1 MCHTVPI
8 VKEPR
13 SARAARAAGTWDRL
27 RAAHLYRRAGFGGSP
42 EELDLAV
49 SLGREGAVS
58 RLVDFERISSDGLEA
73 YLSLF
78 GFDPAGFSQVPFD
91 RESELRRWWYLRM
104 QYTPRPLEEKMT
116 LFWHNHFATSVT
128 KVGEPALMYQQ
139 NQVFRTLGMGR
150 FADLLLEVSRDP
162 AMLIWLDNASSVKG
176 RPNENFAREV
186 MELFTMG
193 RGNYTQN
200 DVRES
205 ARALTGW
212 TVDPS
217 RNYRF
222 YYDPNLHDDGAKTFL
237 GQLGYFKPEDVI
249 AILAARP
256 ETVSFITTKLARFF
270 LGGDPSPELEGELKS
285 LFVSTGGEIR
295 EIVRAILLSDDFDA
309 TADAPDQIKSP
320 AEFIIGLLR
329 AIGAYTDAGAEAG
342 YVGGAMGQTLFRPP
356 NVAGWKGGKGWVYA
370 GAYLFRINYSFGALT
385 SPTPWGSWW
394 RWEPGKFFEDR
405 KFASPDALI
414 DFLFDRLSLI
424 PATDGLRDVLRTFLK
439 QAADPFDWNP
449 TSYDYAGRGALY
461 LVLASPEYQVQ

>member
-1 MCHTVPI
+1 MPI
-8 VKEPR
+8 LKDSR
-13 SARAARAAGTWDRL
+13 SPNAERAAGTWDRA
-27 RAAHLYRRAGFGGSP
+27 RAAHLYRRAGFGGSR

-49 SLGREGAVS
+49 SIGREAAVS
-58 RLVDFERISSDGLEA
+58 RLVDYDRISTEGLDA

-78 GFDPAGFSQVPFD
+78 GFDPGGFGPAPFD
-91 RESELRRWWYLRM
+91 RLAELTRWWYLRM

-139 NQVFRTLGMGR
+139 NQIFRTLGMGG
-150 FADLLLEVSRDP
+150 FGDLLMAVSCDP

-217 RNYRF
+217 KNYRGF
-222 YYDPNLHDDGAKTFL
+222 FDPSIHDDGAKTFL
-237 GQLGYFKPEDVI
+237 GNVGFFRPEDI
-249 AILAARP
+249 IRILAARP
-256 ETVSFITTKLARFF
+256 ETSAFVTAKLARFF
-270 LGGDPSPELEGELKS
+270 IGADPSAELASRLVS
-285 LFVSTGGEIR
+285 LFAATAGSIR

-320 AEFIIGLLR
+320 VEFIVGLLR
-329 AIGAYTDAGAEAG
+329 SIGAYTDGGSESG
-342 YVGGAMGQTLFRPP
+342 YVGLVTGQPLFRPP
-356 NVAGWKGGKGWVYA
+356 NVGGWKGGRGWVYA
-370 GAYLFRINYSFGALT
+370 GAYLYRVNYAFGLIT
-385 SPTPWGSWW
+385 MPTPWGSFW
-394 RWEPGKFFEDR
+394 RFEPGKFFEDR
-405 KFASPDALI
+405 KFSDADALI
-414 DFLFDRLSLI
+414 DFIFDRLNLI
-424 PATDGLRDVLRTFLK
+424 PNTDALRSALGDFLK
-439 QAADPFDWNP
+439 QAGNPFPWTPPFD
-449 TSYDYAGRGALY
+449 DYFGRDVIY
-461 LVLASPEYQVQ
+461 LVLSSPEYQVQ